1 MGPLALFL
9 PTKSRTK
16 HVKEGRGSHRNPR
29 FAPRSIDSPDAKNP
43 ENCLHD
49 VGGGFPG
56 VPVLEL

>member
-43 ENCLHD
+43 ENALL
-49 VGGGFPG
+49 GGRKHFPG